1 MNKESKEKNVKKK
14 GKVKGK
20 KKKNI
25 FLRVV
30 LILILIIIIAG
41 GILLYKRYTEEGWS
55 GVSKTILGHNEE
67 TVNKLEKMYC
77 LLLGKSQELTDTIM
91 LASYDPKTQEAALLS
106 IPRDTFIGDNLN
118 YASGWDKINSV
129 YQISPDDLLE
139 HVRNITGINV
149 QYYLTVDTE
158 ALKALVDEIG
168 GVYFDVPIDMH
179 YTDRGQGLYIDLQA
193 GYQLLDGD
201 KSEQLVRFR
210 HNSDGTTYPYE
221 YGGEDLGRMRTQREF
236 LSELL
241 KQCIEKMDLNTIL
254 GFLDIAQQYV
264 ETNLNFNA
272 IKDYIP
278 YILEFNIDNLKTATL
293 PGQSMQAGN
302 GLWIYTVDETEA
314 QDVINEL
321 FYGITPTT
329 DSTDGN
335 TIDDEGNVI
344 DSTTDTLEEP
354 IRVEVLNG
362 SGSSSNLSEVI
373 GELEASGF
381 EVVQTG
387 NTSTTSNTTIIDR
400 NNASE
405 SALNI
410 LRQILDVENITT
422 GASSES
428 RDITIII
435 GTDYVM

>member
-41 GILLYKRYTEEGWS
+41 GILLYKRYKEEGWS

-201 KSEQLVRFR
+201 KAEQLVRFR

-422 GASSES
+422 GESSEN